1 MCSFGSTGDGY
12 CVWLLYI
19 KADRLLNAGYQTRK
33 PFSFSSDF
41 RHQTIRF
48 QIAHWKGFP
57 PDIKKRQ
64 EISPSLFIVWRIAG
78 VNKIG
83 LRIDGTGYAEKPR
96 TTGSKVGKNPGR
108 ILETVHKRK
117 VRG

>member
-1 MCSFGSTGDGY
+1 MRIECASDE
-12 CVWLLYI
+12 V
-19 KADRLLNAGYQTRK
+19 NRK
-33 PFSFSSDF
+33 HTEN

-64 EISPSLFIVWRIAG
+64 KISLSLFIVWRIAG

-83 LRIDGTGYAEKPR
+83 LRIDGTGYEEKLR
-96 TTGSKVGKNPGR
+96 TTGSLSVRIQEGFAGWYEPRITGR
-108 ILETVHKRK
+108 QES
-117 VRG
+117 